1 MREATQD
8 TRPET
13 MGNAFTSSDGLANT
27 VETCLSGRKNSST
40 RKRQDL
46 VCTPAALW
54 LWGLPIGLVI
64 FATSLWN
71 AHQLPATMTG
81 VIVTMATAWIGVACY
96 LNGRRCGR
104 THCKIDGVLLPLL
117 SLAGVLNLLGVTS
130 FGWNAYAEAFGII
143 LLLSFVPE
151 CFGRTYLSHKDGA

>member
-1 MREATQD
+1 MREAKQD

-13 MGNAFTSSDGLANT
+13 MGNDFTSSDGLANI
-27 VETCLSGRKNSST
+27 VETCLSGRKSSST

-46 VCTPAALW
+46 VRTPAALW
-54 LWGLPIGLVI
+54 
-64 FATSLWN
+64 
-71 AHQLPATMTG
+71 
-81 VIVTMATAWIGVACY
+81 
-96 LNGRRCGR
+96 
-104 THCKIDGVLLPLL
+104 IDGVLLPLL

-151 CFGRTYLSHKDGA
+151 CFGRTYLTHKDGA